1 MDQPQRPSSSV
12 EQRRPRSNPNVFAD
26 EYASDT
32 PNPQRAYRRS
42 QPASFASSTAHE
54 EPELST
60 RADRSSRPRTP
71 VQALAPG
78 LFPVNKHGE
87 RSEPDPRWRSSIAK
101 ETPRS
106 LEVLDERSTSNSR
119 PESVYSESEGIPLRN
134 RPVSSASSYAPSP
147 YDRSSSVFPG
157 SNGPSHPYG
166 MFPQAGEVGAASSS
180 GVATPSPSRS
190 RTNNYTP
197 AQPAHPYGLYQQNTL
212 PMGDDGDEEARP
224 QPAIQIGFP
233 GRPTD
238 FVRQRGPDGEDQ
250 YILGPDGHTEELP
263 PYSKYPE
270 HGTEKLAIP
279 QIITPATAVPQSQ
292 PQSQTQPQPSSS
304 RSAPES
310 QEDLIS
316 ASPTSPIPT
325 PTPRRQTS
333 PVLDRPPSETHTT
346 QSSRSSIM
354 TEKKTWREKTWKEK
368 RRTRLCGGRVPVWAL
383 MLAAS
388 VVLFLVIVL
397 GGVIGGLLT
406 AEKGDK

>member
-1 MDQPQRPSSSV
+1 MDRPQRPSSSV
-12 EQRRPRSNPNVFAD
+12 EHRRPRSNPNVFAD
-26 EYASDT
+26 EYVSDSA
-32 PNPQRAYRRS
+32 NPQRAYRRS
-42 QPASFASSTAHE
+42 QPASFTSVTTQE
-54 EPELST
+54 EPEAST
-60 RADRSSRPRTP
+60 RVDRTSRPRTP
-71 VQALAPG
+71 IQALAPG

-101 ETPRS
+101 EPPRS
-106 LEVLDERSTSNSR
+106 LEVLDERSTAADSR
-119 PESVYSESEGIPLRN
+119 PESVYSDSEGIPLRN
-134 RPVSSASSYAPSP
+134 RPISNASSYAPSP

-166 MFPQAGEVGAASSS
+166 MFPQAGGVGVASSS
-180 GVATPSPSRS
+180 GVATPSSSRL
-190 RTNNYTP
+190 RTNTYTP
-197 AQPAHPYGLYQQNTL
+197 AQPSHPYGLYQQNVL
-212 PMGDDGDEEARP
+212 PMGDDGDEEERP

-233 GRPTD
+233 GRSTN
-238 FVRQRGPDGEDQ
+238 FVRQRGPDGEEQ

-279 QIITPATAVPQSQ
+279 QILTSVPTASPQS
-292 PQSQTQPQPSSS
+292 QPQPSSS

-316 ASPTSPIPT
+316 TSPTSPIPT
-325 PTPRRQTS
+325 PIPRQQTS
-333 PVLDRPPSETHTT
+333 PVLDRPPSESHTT

-368 RRTRLCGGRVPVWAL
+368 RRTRVCGGRVPVWVL

-388 VVLFLVIVL
+388 VILFLVIVL

-406 AEKGDK
+406 AEKGEK